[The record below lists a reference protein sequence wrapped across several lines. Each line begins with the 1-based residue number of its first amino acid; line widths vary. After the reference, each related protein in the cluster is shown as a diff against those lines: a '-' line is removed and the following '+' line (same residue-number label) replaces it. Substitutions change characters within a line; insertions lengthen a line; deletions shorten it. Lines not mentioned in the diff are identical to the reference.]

1 MPTLPEIAERISN
14 LPSGGMTTSVNELD
28 RPYLYSLIH
37 AATAMAKRNDFAKTK
52 KVHQSWYFPLNI
64 TVDMTQQVDSGC
76 YFRYPLPQII
86 GLDGRQMGLGY
97 AGTIVKNQ
105 GFRVTVGRAAFASQ
119 QADRVMRVR
128 DSKTDLLIENDYFEL
143 YGKLARKVRLEAAW
157 ADVTEITSFNIEKDQ
172 YPVNIDLI
180 PEIERIITQTDLLI
194 ITKSFADRMSN
205 LNRVADAPIVQ

>member
-1 MPTLPEIAERISN
+1 MKIAEIAERISN
-14 LPSGGMTTSVNELD
+14 LPGGGMTANTVEFD

-37 AATAMAKRNDFAKTK
+37 AASAIAKSNYFIKHK

-64 TVDMTQQVDSGC
+64 TVDISQQVSAGC

-97 AGTIVKNQ
+97 AGTIVANQ

-119 QADRVMRVR
+119 QADRYMKVR
-128 DSKTDLLIENDYFEL
+128 SSVTDLLIENDYLEL
-143 YGKLARKVRLEAAW
+143 YGKLARKIRLEAAW
-157 ADVTEITSFNIEKDQ
+157 ANVTDIENFSIERDE
-172 YPVNIDLI
+172 YPINIDLI

-194 ITKSFADRMSN
+194 ITKSFADRMMN
-205 LNRVADAPIVQ
+205 TNRVADTNIVQ